1 MLASLNCNRL
11 PNVFLLATGIMLSS
25 LWLLSNPA
33 DAQVI
38 AKPIPIPSYT
48 AMVSLSPVLNIAV
61 FGLLG
66 VTLLNLIASLA
77 ARNAPRLRLYF
88 SWVSVSFLIGYV
100 CFVLLGA
107 PLSRYELVMSLC
119 ILFGLIAQVRF
130 TTLFRLGDVRSSIPT
145 EEERRSLSHPAHG
158 SLLDVLGKQFS
169 GEEARMQLVMVGLAS
184 LTMALGAANM
194 FALQPMIGKLLAPWL
209 GSVPAVWTTC
219 MLFFQMILL
228 AGYVY
233 VHWLTKSF
241 GIKRQLLFH
250 GVAVAIAIT
259 SLPLALPELM
269 IRNIPEEG
277 YHVFWIFITLTITV
291 GGPAFVLSAT
301 APLIQAWFGAT
312 THKLASNPYPL
323 YVASNSGSLIGLI
336 SYPFLVEPNLSLT
349 TQRAVWSVSWLIYA
363 VLLSIVAILCWRRM
377 KSTSPSASE
386 AVAALSQSASKEKT
400 VARSFGLAAKL
411 TWVALSFVTS
421 SLLLGATSHMS
432 MDIAAMPMLWTIPLA
447 IYLLSWT
454 LGFADYA
461 PWLHRAIGLIAP
473 FAVIAA
479 SFTWAANFHEQIR
492 WLLAVHM
499 LALLAV
505 CWTLHR
511 RLYESRP
518 EATELTSFYIAIA
531 LGGALGGTFNA
542 LIAPLIFSGFIEYP
556 LALVA
561 ALLFLPGADL
571 FAAPKAFGARFPTVW
586 QRIIFLT
593 LIIGCTA
600 VLSLYAHQSIRW
612 STWNLQPIST
622 RLGWT
627 DEQVGKWL
635 EFSMPLLPAVL
646 LLGRPRTQ
654 ALVISTA
661 LLVGVC
667 VNLSSNILLRDRTFF
682 GVLTVRTFNRYDRV
696 IHTLE
701 HGGIL
706 HGEQWRKDQPDQREA
721 RTYYHKNGPL
731 GDIMDI
737 MAQRKDSFS
746 TAAIGLGTGSIAAY
760 GQANRPITFFEIDSA
775 VESIARNPA
784 YFTYVSDCL
793 ERGGPLEVKLG
804 DARVTMA
811 KTNDIFDVMIIDAF
825 SSDSIPLH
833 LITLEAIEGWFHRL
847 RSDGVIAFH
856 VSNRYIDLAPVL
868 ANAADKLGVS
878 AFLCEDHPGDPALGH
893 SSSTWVV
900 LTADPGTEDWFIS
913 RPRWTK
919 PTTRPGLTVWTDDF
933 ASVLPV
939 MRF

>member
-77 ARNAPRLRLYF
+77 ARNAPRLRLYL

-411 TWVALSFVTS
+411 TWVALSCVTS
-421 SLLLGATSHMS
+421 S
-432 MDIAAMPMLWTIPLA
+432 
-447 IYLLSWT
+447 
-454 LGFADYA
+454 
-461 PWLHRAIGLIAP
+461 
-473 FAVIAA
+473 
-479 SFTWAANFHEQIR
+479 
-492 WLLAVHM
+492 
-499 LALLAV
+499 
-505 CWTLHR
+505 
-511 RLYESRP
+511 
-518 EATELTSFYIAIA
+518 
-531 LGGALGGTFNA
+531 
-542 LIAPLIFSGFIEYP
+542 
-556 LALVA
+556 
-561 ALLFLPGADL
+561 
-571 FAAPKAFGARFPTVW
+571 
-586 QRIIFLT
+586 
-593 LIIGCTA
+593 
-600 VLSLYAHQSIRW
+600 
-612 STWNLQPIST
+612 
-622 RLGWT
+622 
-627 DEQVGKWL
+627 
-635 EFSMPLLPAVL
+635 
-646 LLGRPRTQ
+646 
-654 ALVISTA
+654 
-661 LLVGVC
+661 
-667 VNLSSNILLRDRTFF
+667 
-682 GVLTVRTFNRYDRV
+682 
-696 IHTLE
+696 
-701 HGGIL
+701 
-706 HGEQWRKDQPDQREA
+706 
-721 RTYYHKNGPL
+721 
-731 GDIMDI
+731 
-737 MAQRKDSFS
+737 
-746 TAAIGLGTGSIAAY
+746 
-760 GQANRPITFFEIDSA
+760 
-775 VESIARNPA
+775 
-784 YFTYVSDCL
+784 
-793 ERGGPLEVKLG
+793 
-804 DARVTMA
+804 
-811 KTNDIFDVMIIDAF
+811 
-825 SSDSIPLH
+825 
-833 LITLEAIEGWFHRL
+833 
-847 RSDGVIAFH
+847 
-856 VSNRYIDLAPVL
+856 
-868 ANAADKLGVS
+868 
-878 AFLCEDHPGDPALGH
+878 
-893 SSSTWVV
+893 
-900 LTADPGTEDWFIS
+900 
-913 RPRWTK
+913 
-919 PTTRPGLTVWTDDF
+919 
-933 ASVLPV
+933 
-939 MRF
+939 